1 MNKNKFLIYLTHI
14 FLIVFLV
21 VYLIQKNY
29 EFIGYTFIT
38 LVFFWT
44 ILSLH
49 KKYKFPFIILAGFS
63 FWIFL
68 HMLGGSVINGVWI
81 YGYMLI
87 NLIGEPYFI
96 LKYDQLIHFYCYLV
110 IGAIMFYMTK
120 KHIKKI
126 TAIPL
131 FIIIMA
137 AIGVGALNEIFEFTM
152 VLFLENTGVGDYYNT
167 SLDLVFNALGAI
179 IGVLTANYYSKK

>member
-1 MNKNKFLIYLTHI
+1 
-14 FLIVFLV
+14 
-21 VYLIQKNY
+21 
-29 EFIGYTFIT
+29 
-38 LVFFWT
+38 
-44 ILSLH
+44 
-49 KKYKFPFIILAGFS
+49 
-63 FWIFL
+63 
-68 HMLGGSVINGVWI
+68 MLGGSVINGVWI